1 MAWDDSDSDS
11 DPSSPAPAPPLS
23 SSKENT
29 SKGHRREEIDDG
41 RGADWSEGPEG
52 DQGQGSWTPG
62 GYVTPIPRPPIIL
75 STTPTI
81 LRSGLDR
88 PGRPGPSTA
97 GVGTRAGAGAGEG
110 EGGEERSRAERVR
123 AYQLARSVHPI

>member
-11 DPSSPAPAPPLS
+11 DSDPSSPGPSPAPPLS
-23 SSKENT
+23 SLKEEISKN
-29 SKGHRREEIDDG
+29 HRREEIDDG

-97 GVGTRAGAGAGEG
+97 GGGAGTGAGDGDEG
-110 EGGEERSRAERVR
+110 RNRAERVR
-123 AYQLARSVHPI
+123 AYQLARSVSPI